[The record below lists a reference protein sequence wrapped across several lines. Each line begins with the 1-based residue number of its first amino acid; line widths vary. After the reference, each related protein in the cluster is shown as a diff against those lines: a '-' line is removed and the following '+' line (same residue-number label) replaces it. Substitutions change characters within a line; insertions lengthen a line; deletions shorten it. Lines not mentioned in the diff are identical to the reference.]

1 MFSDLNMLLNE
12 NMTRV
17 PGGWQCRLC
26 QKIDTKEI
34 NQNGKIPI
42 IFPHNGKIPIISSK
56 WKNINY
62 SAFPKTN

>member
-1 MFSDLNMLLNE
+1 MFSDLNVLLNE

-42 IFPHNGKIPIISSK
+42 MYIPTK
-56 WKNINY
+56 WKNTNY
-62 SAFPKTN
+62 FIKIENTLRFQKI